1 MKKDEKSN
9 LSRMA
14 DATCGFDLSSPANL
28 VGGGPRMNAI
38 CIGSSLNRLD
48 QYIEEKVKETF

>member
-1 MKKDEKSN
+1 
-9 LSRMA
+9 MA